1 MSFKK
6 DLLDKYISILLE
18 YLQLVNA
25 SATLKSMDHSEKII
39 QIGLQSILHIFKLS
53 ILHTQNVEIA
63 FCYCQ
68 KGMFCYLEYIEQMT
82 NTNTMHNLDNIDA
95 LLFGYNK
102 TIMELY
108 NSKAAALG
116 RNNGSTSISSLLVKH
131 NDTPANNHLADF
143 FINNEST
150 KQEDATSS
158 EWKII
163 LEYLSKWTKILLW
176 FERTELNYEDRI
188 HLVTQYLKKYA
199 LLFTEKSTDMLQVLE
214 IAQHKIRMSNDE
226 YLGILEEYYTNWK
239 KIQKRN
245 NLPSPESISDK
256 CLYITA
262 SYTGKTL
269 SEISAEEGNRNL
281 YEIIKF

>member
-1 MSFKK
+1 
-6 DLLDKYISILLE
+6 
-18 YLQLVNA
+18 
-25 SATLKSMDHSEKII
+25 
-39 QIGLQSILHIFKLS
+39 
-53 ILHTQNVEIA
+53 
-63 FCYCQ
+63 
-68 KGMFCYLEYIEQMT
+68 MT

-116 RNNGSTSISSLLVKH
+116 THNGSTSISSLLVEH
-131 NDTPANNHLADF
+131 NDPPANNHLAEF

-150 KQEDATSS
+150 KHEPAGTS

-163 LEYLSKWTKILLW
+163 LEQLSKWTKILLW
-176 FERTELNYEDRI
+176 FERTELMHEHRI

-199 LLFTEKSTDMLQVLE
+199 LLFRENNTDMLQVLE

-245 NLPSPESISDK
+245 NLPSAESIGDK

-262 SYTGKTL
+262 AYTGKSL
-269 SEISAEEGNRNL
+269 SEISAEEGTRNV
-281 YEIIKF
+281 YDIFKF